1 MFLNILAFWA
11 SCFWNWC
18 FLKKSFSY
26 LKKNNDEDK
35 KSTKKCVIKRK
46 LKFQDYK
53 SCLRP
58 AEIEYETNYLEK
70 KKYNL
75 HNLKEALKEFI
86 KSKLILKTQQRFK
99 RKKHNVFTE
108 VINKSDIRMK
118 SIVSTEIYP
127 YGMYQRYKQ
136 AKNKQ
141 KEKNKRYNITQRCL
155 TLIVLQNKT
164 K

>member
-1 MFLNILAFWA
+1 M
-11 SCFWNWC
+11 
-18 FLKKSFSY
+18 
-26 LKKNNDEDK
+26 
-35 KSTKKCVIKRK
+35 
-46 LKFQDYK
+46 
-53 SCLRP
+53 
-58 AEIEYETNYLEK
+58 
-70 KKYNL
+70 